1 MCLASAAACGC
12 HREHAV
18 LCRAV
23 VDRARPARFRGS
35 IRPSHRGA
43 HMAHIGPV
51 GGSVCDLVSRRT
63 LSRGARRA
71 HRAVR
76 AEPGGTFGRIHLFDA
91 RASHEPREKALGGS
105 LQSHRVMFCCFRGMS
120 GHIRRRRRKI
130 VIILG
135 ELDLIFVNRSGI
147 NQSRQCI
154 H

>member
-12 HREHAV
+12 HRDHAV
-18 LCRAV
+18 GFRAV
-23 VDRARPARFRGS
+23 VDRARPVSLQDLGTWVL
-35 IRPSHRGA
+35 RPLHRGA

-120 GHIRRRRRKI
+120 GHTRRRRPC
-130 VIILG
+130 
-135 ELDLIFVNRSGI
+135 N
-147 NQSRQCI
+147 
-154 H
+154 

>member
-23 VDRARPARFRGS
+23 VDRARPVPGDLVEPRW
-35 IRPSHRGA
+35 PSHRGA

-76 AEPGGTFGRIHLFDA
+76 AGPGGTFGRIHLFDA

-120 GHIRRRRRKI
+120 GHTAGAAR
-130 VIILG
+130 VT
-135 ELDLIFVNRSGI
+135 DLARVYF
-147 NQSRQCI
+147 
-154 H
+154 